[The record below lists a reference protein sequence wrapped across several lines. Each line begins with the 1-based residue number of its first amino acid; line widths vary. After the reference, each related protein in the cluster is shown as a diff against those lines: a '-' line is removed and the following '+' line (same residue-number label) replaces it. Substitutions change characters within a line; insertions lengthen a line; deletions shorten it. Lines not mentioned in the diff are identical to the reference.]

1 MKRGGPI
8 ARNTPLARSAGLART
23 GPLKPVSEKAKASR
37 AAISKACPLAPH
49 CAACGTTQQLT
60 RSHILTQKQ
69 HPHQAANPLN
79 VLTLCGE
86 LANGCHALW
95 ENHKTEF
102 ARRYPHAY
110 AEKVRRMLL
119 VDPAAGRFFLNK
131 NPAPAFPKQGRP
143 NRTDW

>member
-79 VLTLCGE
+79 VVTLCWE
-86 LANGCHALW
+86 HHCSW
-95 ENHKTEF
+95 ENQKQAF
-102 ARRYPHAY
+102 RAQFPHVWNIKLSAMRQLNRSYY
-110 AEKVRRMLL
+110 ALFCLKHGG
-119 VDPAAGRFFLNK
+119 PHPSSNSY
-131 NPAPAFPKQGRP
+131 
-143 NRTDW
+143 